1 MNTIQKAILISLIS
15 IAAISWVFSN
25 YQPDMMKAM
34 ITYDP
39 IAVSSFTISWTVGMA
54 AMMFPTITPMVLL
67 YNKLIRASG
76 EGRDNTK
83 DDMSHALVVE
93 WDESTSR
100 NLPSP
105 IFHSFLNIIFV
116 GSYLVIWAITGIAL
130 LLAWSILMNNLLI
143 HFETRQQFQIVY
155 GITLIGSGI
164 YQFTSLKRKCLG
176 YCESPKSFFMKRWG
190 AGVVGARKMGTYHGL
205 SCLGCCWPYFLIM
218 VALGWMNLF
227 WMGLFACI
235 IFGEKMWSRGGIWIA
250 RSTGIGLAVIGIMT
264 MFGFVTIPAGTN
276 NMGDSNDMHTSN
288 LSHNHMKDNMIGM
301 NQDANNTSS
310 KTKGESTITMEKMS
324 NMKGM

>member
-15 IAAISWVFSN
+15 IAAISWVFLN

-54 AMMFPTITPMVLL
+54 AMMFPSITPMVLL

-100 NLPSP
+100 SLPSP
-105 IFHSFLNIIFV
+105 IFHSFLNTIFV
-116 GSYLVIWAITGIAL
+116 GSYLAIWAITGIAL

-155 GITLIGSGI
+155 GIILIGSGI
-164 YQFTSLKRKCLG
+164 YQFTSLPWYGRENEIKRFVIL
-176 YCESPKSFFMKRWG
+176 YR
-190 AGVVGARKMGTYHGL
+190 VVSY
-205 SCLGCCWPYFLIM
+205 
-218 VALGWMNLF
+218 
-227 WMGLFACI
+227 
-235 IFGEKMWSRGGIWIA
+235 
-250 RSTGIGLAVIGIMT
+250 
-264 MFGFVTIPAGTN
+264 
-276 NMGDSNDMHTSN
+276 D
-288 LSHNHMKDNMIGM
+288 
-301 NQDANNTSS
+301 
-310 KTKGESTITMEKMS
+310 
-324 NMKGM
+324 

>member
-1 MNTIQKAILISLIS
+1 MDTIQKAILISLIS

-34 ITYDP
+34 MTYDP
-39 IAVSSFTISWTVGMA
+39 IAVSLFTISWTVGMA
-54 AMMFPTITPMVLL
+54 AMMFPSITPMVLL
-67 YNKLIRASG
+67 YNRLIRASG
-76 EGRDNTK
+76 DGRDNTK

-93 WDESTSR
+93 WDESTRR

-105 IFHSFLNIIFV
+105 IFFHSFLNIIFV
-116 GSYLVIWAITGIAL
+116 GSYLAIWAITGIAL

-143 HFETRQQFQIVY
+143 HFETKQQFQIVY
-155 GITLIGSGI
+155 GIILIGSGI

-176 YCESPKSFFMKRWG
+176 YCESPKSFFMKRWS
-190 AGVVGARKMGTYHGL
+190 AGVAGARKMGTYHGL

-250 RSTGIGLAVIGIMT
+250 RSTGIGLAVIGIMA
-264 MFGFVTIPAGTN
+264 MLGFVTIPAGMN
-276 NMGDSNDMHTSN
+276 NIGDSNDMHTSN
-288 LSHNHMKDNMIGM
+288 LSHNHMKDDVIGK
-301 NQDANNTSS
+301 NQNANLEQQWVNTV
-310 KTKGESTITMEKMS
+310 TL
-324 NMKGM
+324 